1 MTSSASGEKDMKM
14 IKIETNVPE
23 LDKDNASLMLASEIL
38 EQLSNKPGITLPE
51 FQRMMIQ
58 LGIPL
63 EEQEDVVMAAI
74 SIETMMSLDRSADL
88 YDEPTIH

>member
-1 MTSSASGEKDMKM
+1 MKM

-74 SIETMMSLDRSADL
+74 SIETMMSLDCSADL

>member
-1 MTSSASGEKDMKM
+1 MKM